1 MLYERMPY
9 RIAVNTR
16 LLLAGKLDGIG
27 NFTYETL
34 RRLVTKHPEH
44 EFWFL
49 FDRPFSKEFLFGP
62 NVKPLVI
69 PPPARHPVLWHIW
82 FQWSLPLAIRRI
94 KPHLFL
100 SPDGFLPLRCSVP
113 CIPVIHDLNFEHR
126 PQDLPFLTRTFYHHF
141 FPRFARKAARIVTVS
156 EYSRTDISRTYTI
169 PESKIDVCYNGAS
182 ERFVPLPP
190 DEQMRVRRT
199 FTGGSP
205 YFIMVGSLHPRKNIV
220 TALKAFE
227 LYRRENPSGIKL
239 VLAGPAWFG
248 KKEIHHTWKKMQ
260 YRTDVIFTGRVPTE
274 TLHRLLASSLALVCI
289 SHFEGFGIPLL
300 EAMHCDVPV
309 IASRVTSLPEVA
321 GDAALY
327 VDPNDAASV
336 ARAMETLS
344 NDDNIRQSLIEKGR
358 LRRNVFSWD
367 RTAGLL
373 WQSMENVL
381 RSNYDAT
388 AL

>member
-1 MLYERMPY
+1 MPY

-34 RRLVTKHPEH
+34 RRLVTEHPEH

-49 FDRPFSKEFLFGP
+49 FDRPFAKEFLFGP

-82 FQWSLPLAIRRI
+82 FQWSLPLVMRRI

-126 PQDLPFLTRTFYHHF
+126 PQDLPFLTRTFYHRF
-141 FPRFARKAARIVTVS
+141 FPRFARKATRIVTVS

-169 PESKIDVCYNGAS
+169 PENKIDVCYNGAS
-182 ERFVPLPP
+182 KRFAPLPP

-227 LYRRENPSGIKL
+227 LYRRENSSGIRL

-260 YRTDVIFTGRVPTE
+260 YRADVIFTGRVPAE
-274 TLHRLLASSLALVCI
+274 ILHRLLASSLALVCI

-327 VDPNDAASV
+327 VDPNDASSV
-336 ARAMETLS
+336 ARAMETIS
-344 NDDNIRQSLIEKGR
+344 NDDNIRQSLIQKGR

-388 AL
+388 SL